1 MRLPTFQA
9 VGWIKGRV
17 RRAALRVHSQRLSAW
32 NMAHTN
38 TSAHEIDR
46 TVNITKF
53 STGDPPPAKS
63 APPPQA
69 PHARPVRDRGMI
81 ANFVSN
87 FQESHFQIGSRALI
101 SRAAPSGWSWQG
113 YKKRLREICSHA
125 GHGSPYLRTT
135 VSLRRDSESQGVHE
149 RSRVRARKG
158 GLRRVTC
165 HSVLS

>member
-9 VGWIKGRV
+9 VGWIKGRA

-101 SRAAPSGWSWQG
+101 SRAAPSV
-113 YKKRLREICSHA
+113 HT
-125 GHGSPYLRTT
+125 GHGSPFLRTT

-149 RSRVRARKG
+149 RPRVRARKG
-158 GLRRVTC
+158 GLRSVTC